1 MRPDGTGKA
10 EGSPQRAM
18 AGHAGVIRLYRD
30 DGAGL
35 GITEGIENALAVAQ
49 VAGWRPIWA
58 ATSAGAIARFPVLDG
73 IDALTV
79 FADQDKPGMEAA
91 RACAERWTVAGRES
105 RIIAPPVGDWNDA
118 LRIEA

>member
-1 MRPDGTGKA
+1 MY
-10 EGSPQRAM
+10 Q
-18 AGHAGVIRLYRD
+18 D

-49 VAGWRPIWA
+49 AAGWRPIWA

-79 FADQDKPGMEAA
+79 FADQDKPGIEAA
-91 RACAERWTVAGRES
+91 QACAERWTEAGKEA
-105 RIIAPPVGDWNDA
+105 RIIAPLAGDWNDA
-118 LRIEA
+118 LRTES